1 MISMKSLGLKVAFGA
16 ALIALVGFAAPTAR
30 ADHSRYAVTISGGDY
45 GSGYAVSYY
54 GGGSRH
60 HTPRYWRDHR
70 GHRGYRG
77 GYYGGGHSN
86 YRPYYRDYG
95 WYSPGYYYNR
105 PYSDYNP
112 PYSQSYYGGYYD
124 GDPWC
129 DVHRAF
135 HVHNYYDYD
144 DYDHDRHHHYRHRG
158 YRRW

>member
-1 MISMKSLGLKVAFGA
+1 MISMKSLGIKVAFGA
-16 ALIALVGFAAPTAR
+16 ALFALVGFAAPTAQ
-30 ADHSRYAVTISGGDY
+30 AGGVGYAVTVSGGDH
-45 GSGYAVSYY
+45 GSGYALTYY
-54 GGGSRH
+54 GGGRGH
-60 HTPRYWRDHR
+60 HTPRYWRDTR
-70 GHRGYRG
+70 GYRGYRG
-77 GYYGGGHSN
+77 GHYSGGYS

-112 PYSQSYYGGYYD
+112 PHSQSYYGGHYD

-129 DVHRAF
+129 PTHREF

-144 DYDHDRHHHYRHRG
+144 DYDHDRHHRYRRHG